1 MSARPPRRI
10 LILAYTYPP
19 MPSIGSSRWESMARH
34 LRALGHEVRVITTGA
49 FGSAPDDGDDVVRT
63 ADLTASPW
71 IRRVLRRPPLVS
83 ADGPAGANSPAP
95 AALMRIVVPDPYL
108 LSWVAIAAVALR
120 REVATWRPDC
130 LVTTS
135 PYESVHVAPLL
146 LGARRPPWLVDLR
159 DGWRFEP
166 HRLPFY
172 TRLQDRLDAKLEAR
186 ALTIA
191 DGVLC
196 ATMPIAEDVERRLGI
211 RAAYVPNG
219 WDPVLGGVAGDSAPP
234 LGDTDKVTLAYT
246 GTLSGSGGRDPRGL
260 LSALR
265 TLLEEDP
272 DVAGRLELVIAG
284 QPGPDDAHLVAAAG
298 VESLVR
304 HVGRLPRPAALAL
317 QRGADAVLL
326 LTSPHGSEA
335 TGKLFEYLA
344 CGRPIVA
351 LTGRSEAARIVEAT
365 STGVVARPDDPDAIA
380 ALLRRVVAGELEL
393 SYASRG
399 LEAYFY
405 PAPARAA
412 ADEVERAI
420 AARSRATVT

>member
-1 MSARPPRRI
+1 MSTRPPRRI
-10 LILAYTYPP
+10 LVLAYTYPP
-19 MPSIGSSRWESMARH
+19 MPSVGSSRWDSMARH
-34 LRALGHEVRVITTGA
+34 LRALGHEVRVITTDA
-49 FGSAPDDGDDVVRT
+49 FGSVPGDGDEVVRT
-63 ADLTASPW
+63 ADLTASRW
-71 IRRVLRRPPLVS
+71 VRRALRRPPLVS
-83 ADGPAGANSPAP
+83 ADGPAGTNSPAP

-108 LSWVAIAAVALR
+108 LSWVAIATAALR
-120 REVATWRPDC
+120 REVAKWRPDC

-172 TRLQDRLDAKLEAR
+172 SRLQDRLDAKLEAR
-186 ALTIA
+186 ALTTA

-196 ATMPIAEDVERRLGI
+196 ATMPIAEDLERRLGI

-219 WDPVLGGVAGDSAPP
+219 WDPALDGDAGDRVPP

-265 TLLEEDP
+265 TLLEEYP
-272 DVAGRLELVIAG
+272 EVASRLQLVIAG
-284 QPGPDDAHLVAAAG
+284 QPGPDDAELVAAAG
-298 VESLVR
+298 VESLVH
-304 HVGRLPRPAALAL
+304 HVGRVPRPAALAL
-317 QRGADAVLL
+317 QRCADAVLL

-335 TGKLFEYLA
+335 TGKVFEYLA
-344 CGRPIVA
+344 CGRPIVT

-365 STGVVARPDDPDAIA
+365 STGLVARPDDPDAIA
-380 ALLRRVVAGELEL
+380 AMLRRLVDGELDR
-393 SYASRG
+393 SYAPHG
-399 LEAYFY
+399 LEAYIY
-405 PAPARAA
+405 PAPAHAVSV
-412 ADEVERAI
+412 EVERAI
-420 AARSRATVT
+420 AARSRAPVT